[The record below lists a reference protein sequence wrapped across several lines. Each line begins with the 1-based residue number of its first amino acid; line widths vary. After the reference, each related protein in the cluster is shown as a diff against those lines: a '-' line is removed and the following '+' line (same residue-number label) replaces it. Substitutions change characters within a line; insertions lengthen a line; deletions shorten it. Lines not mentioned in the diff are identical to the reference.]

1 MGDILTGIRYQSPGV
16 LTSRVAPDFDPD
28 KASILA
34 ASKATSLLMIEG
46 VDSRGHRS
54 LHFATAF
61 FIAPSVLLTA
71 GHAALEAAGAV
82 RTDFYIFHPGTQYLD
97 WNQVWR
103 RTPSAIRCTVV
114 QNLYSGG
121 RSSSKDIAILSSGS
135 FESAHFLP
143 LSGDRIPVHRN
154 VDVIGYPGEKRN
166 LWLTEKHEGLNNVEE
181 SGAAGEVLLPTRQ
194 LVVTRGVVAYDAE
207 DLTSYTISTCPGLS
221 GACVMFNGKV
231 HGITLVCI

>member
-1 MGDILTGIRYQSPGV
+1 
-16 LTSRVAPDFDPD
+16 
-28 KASILA
+28 
-34 ASKATSLLMIEG
+34 
-46 VDSRGHRS
+46 
-54 LHFATAF
+54 
-61 FIAPSVLLTA
+61 
-71 GHAALEAAGAV
+71 
-82 RTDFYIFHPGTQYLD
+82 
-97 WNQVWR
+97 
-103 RTPSAIRCTVV
+103 V

-121 RSSSKDIAILSSGS
+121 RPSSKDIAILSSGS
-135 FESAHFLP
+135 FESANFLP

-181 SGAAGEVLLPTRQ
+181 SGVAGEVLLPTRQ